1 MRVEGGKLVLG
12 FIPNPLSLAVKIK
25 KWAKTTVEEFEK
37 ESEEERMSSST
48 IKVLLDSTYI
58 LPSFGVEVE
67 GLSDEHVAQLREATS
82 HRNSHM
88 APNARY

>member
-1 MRVEGGKLVLG
+1 
-12 FIPNPLSLAVKIK
+12 
-25 KWAKTTVEEFEK
+25 
-37 ESEEERMSSST
+37 MSSST
-48 IKVLLDSTYI
+48 IKVLLGSTYI

-67 GLSDEHVAQLREATS
+67 GLSDEHVAQLREAAS